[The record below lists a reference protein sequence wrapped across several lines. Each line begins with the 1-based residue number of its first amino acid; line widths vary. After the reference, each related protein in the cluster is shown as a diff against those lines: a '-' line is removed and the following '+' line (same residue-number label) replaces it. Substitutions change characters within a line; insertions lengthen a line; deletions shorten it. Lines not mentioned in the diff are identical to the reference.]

1 VILLARLAVDQRFQ
15 HRGIGELLLLD
26 AIDRAVAVG
35 RQVGCRGVVVDAY
48 PKAVSWYEK
57 FGFVALPG
65 AGPESPTR
73 KMFLDRRSTAFWWGT
88 QRGEE
93 G

>member
-1 VILLARLAVDQRFQ
+1 
-15 HRGIGELLLLD
+15 
-26 AIDRAVAVG
+26 
-35 RQVGCRGVVVDAY
+35 VDAY